1 MFIIHTANREEYEK
15 EIVTGSYGSKSLER
29 SGFIHCSDLDT
40 YYLVAPNFRNDFTEK
55 VILLI
60 DTDKLASEV
69 KWEDGGRLDFPHIY
83 GLLNRDAIIGVF
95 EHLWSKDRVW
105 IPNDELRPF
114 APGGFR
120 RPWG

>member
-1 MFIIHTANREEYEK
+1 MFIIHTANRDEYEK
-15 EIVTGSYGSKSLER
+15 EIITGSYGSKSLER

-69 KWEDGGRLDFPHIY
+69 KWEDGGGLDFPHIY

-95 EHLWSKDRVW
+95 EHLWSEDRVW

>member
-1 MFIIHTANREEYEK
+1 M
-15 EIVTGSYGSKSLER
+15 
-29 SGFIHCSDLDT
+29 
-40 YYLVAPNFRNDFTEK
+40 APNFRNDFTEK

-69 KWEDGGRLDFPHIY
+69 KWEDGGGLDFPHIY

>member
-69 KWEDGGRLDFPHIY
+69 KWEDGGGLDFPHIY

>member
-1 MFIIHTANREEYEK
+1 MFIIHTANWEEYEK

-29 SGFIHCSDLDT
+29 SGFIHCSDPDT
-40 YYLVAPNFRNDFTEK
+40 YYLVAPNFRNDSTEK

-69 KWEDGGRLDFPHIY
+69 KWEDGGGLDFPHIY